1 MPWRDTRDPYKIWI
15 SEIMLQQ
22 TQVKTA
28 INYYNKWMNALP
40 SVDDVAKTNI
50 DTILKLWEGLGYYK
64 RAHNLHESSKIIVK
78 KHNSKIPN
86 NYNDLINLKGIGDYT
101 ASAILSIAFDK
112 RYPAIDGN
120 LKRDI
125 SRFNTLNTI

>member
-28 INYYNKWMNALP
+28 INYYNKWMNVLP
-40 SVDDVAKTNI
+40 SVDDVAKKNI

-78 KHNSKIPN
+78 KYNSKID
-86 NYNDLINLKGIGDYT
+86 YWVSKKDKGIWDAVNKG
-101 ASAILSIAFDK
+101 ILLSKGKYITFCDADDLWSK
-112 RYPAIDGN
+112 N
-120 LKRDI
+120 KLKI
-125 SRFNTLNTI
+125 QVK